1 MIGNELN
8 PCFGFELLGMC
19 KYDPES
25 PSSSY
30 FTIGGAVTALTLT
43 LAVQQFLKPIYQ
55 FRLRVM
61 GVSFSFVIC
70 AVFIGAFCTI
80 IAAAVPSISFL
91 RGTPFGYPVN
101 WEILGGM
108 IIGISYAYV
117 IWIALRPAV
126 ATKRNISSFARAG
139 TLLLSEATDDDRS
152 NFAKDILSSNNIE
165 ILVEMTAEFDHAEN
179 KASLIEFEK
188 LREQGR
194 ENEGIIGRLP
204 ISPFYAFARRH
215 ELEQARDAW
224 HLLML
229 MSEREFCRVVMA
241 RHSLAFLG
249 AMISLTEKNSYP
261 DAVKSFVQSIAW
273 QALLQEDGMLAKED
287 SYEGF
292 GWFRMFATNFFGN
305 YKMRIYRPLNGIQS
319 IGIGVPNDGFIS
331 RLNIASDLMV
341 SAELK
346 HRGFWDNNS
355 THSVVKIYEDIFHS
369 INFARSEGKHPTCLF
384 KMTKAVTQLTEMMAE
399 ELENCEPETYNLLFT
414 SDPEEYRGDTIG
426 SITELVCEGLN
437 SISNDFQDYDDP
449 AWFFAIGVFN
459 SVFGRFSNQR
469 KGLSP
474 LQQAVVLKLVE
485 KVQDNMNGYYPT
497 ISRVLLAKIGPYN
510 TNVPEKQGTAI
521 ALLKDAI
528 YFELKRLPELY
539 DKDPDKALERLP
551 RNVSYDH
558 TDHSLT
564 HTYRGGDKVK
574 TVLDDLQ
581 LERVDLLAKE
591 NLRFR

>member
-19 KYDPES
+19 KYDPQS

-70 AVFIGAFCTI
+70 AVFMGAFCTI
-80 IAAAVPSISFL
+80 IAAAVPSVSFL

-117 IWIALRPAV
+117 VWIALRPAAV
-126 ATKRNISSFARAG
+126 TKRNIGAFARAG
-139 TLLLSEATDDDRS
+139 TLLLSEATDEDRS
-152 NFAKDILSSNNIE
+152 SFAKDVLNGRNLDA
-165 ILVEMTAEFDHAEN
+165 LVELTCEFSRAESHAL
-179 KASLIEFEK
+179 KIEFEK
-188 LREQGR
+188 LREQNKA
-194 ENEGIIGRLP
+194 NEGVRGRLP
-204 ISPFYAFARRH
+204 ISPFYAFARRR

-224 HLLML
+224 HLLEL
-229 MSEREFCRVVMA
+229 MSEREFCRVVIA
-241 RHSLAFLG
+241 RHSLVFLR
-249 AMISLTEKNSYP
+249 AIISLAENNKYS
-261 DAVKSFVQSIAW
+261 DAVRTFVQSIAW
-273 QALLQEDGMLAKED
+273 QALIQEDGMLAKED
-287 SYEGF
+287 RYEGF
-292 GWFRMFATNFFGN
+292 GWSRMFATNFFGN

-319 IGIGVPNDGFIS
+319 IGICVPSDGFVS
-331 RLNIASDLMV
+331 RLNIASELMV

-355 THSVVKIYEDIFHS
+355 TRSAVNIYENVFHKV
-369 INFARSEGKHPTCLF
+369 NFSRSEGKHLTYLF
-384 KMTKAVTQLTEMMAE
+384 KLSTGVSQLIKLMTE
-399 ELENCEPETYNLLFT
+399 ELENCETEDYNLLFT
-414 SDPEEYRGDTIG
+414 SDPEKYRSDTIG
-426 SITELVCEGLN
+426 SITKLVCKGLN

-449 AWFFAIGVFN
+449 AWFFAREVFN
-459 SVFGRFSNQR
+459 SVFERFDDPP

-485 KVQDNMNGYYPT
+485 KVQENMNGYYPT
-497 ISRVLLAKIGPYN
+497 LCRVLLAIIGPYN
-510 TNVPEKQGTAI
+510 TNVPETPGSAI
-521 ALLKDAI
+521 AILKDAI
-528 YFELKRLPELY
+528 YLELKRLPELY
-539 DKDPDKALERLP
+539 DKAPDKVAERLP
-551 RNVSYDH
+551 QNVTYDH

-574 TVLDDLQ
+574 TVLDELQ

-591 NLRFR
+591 NLRYR